1 MCTQS
6 IVAKREESEE
16 EVVEEVGE
24 EERLEVE
31 EAVAE
36 EAGDEDTS
44 EKEDGREVFE
54 EEGLRHRAG
63 AGTGGVS
70 PLFDGD

>member
-16 EVVEEVGE
+16 EVV

-44 EKEDGREVFE
+44 EKEDGGEVFE